1 MNRYGRSVEKK
12 EVAAA
17 LLEYYKSEVLKE
29 EPKGEEEKAE
39 TRHYHDVDAYTPEKE
54 TAPDKKQRGV
64 VTDEDG
70 RIIYRYDAAEAQL
83 ALEEDLLDTYKQ
95 NLKEREDHK
104 NSKET
109 KEDNATSKK
118 YPDVEAPDTALN
130 VSKTEYEGV
139 DKSSRFYRAETRDIE
154 AVESYEKDVEDGAL
168 IDFAEDYKLK
178 YKRAQ
183 SAIRKEKKSGKFGI
197 EYGSAFD
204 PVYDG
209 SFNHYGLPKTDDN
222 SEPKLITL
230 GTGKRR
236 TARREQLSYMDKN
249 KISKLT
255 DSQIDTDIKMIEA
268 RLNYQSTVLE
278 LDIAKSE
285 LRYSTD
291 YENNEEKRWRRRSK
305 RKVKDLRRKIRAAA
319 EFEKLDNKRYY
330 SVVNT
335 NFDTVELPRK
345 ADREGLVAMREE
357 LMRLLDI
364 RDEINTEL
372 YDLYTGTED
381 NMRGSLKGR
390 TRAEL
395 YARKKTYKKYRA
407 LCNTLWR
414 MRVTRNEK
422 LRLYDMID
430 EYIAVNG
437 ELAKIKYI
445 LNKEKPQGK
454 ARREYLK
461 DRSTARSDARELKKA
476 IEHSSIRSLKKAK
489 RRMLQNR
496 AMFISYT
503 ILILLIA
510 GVGIAVVYREALMA
524 FIMDFIN
531 NLPIT

>member
-1 MNRYGRSVEKK
+1 
-12 EVAAA
+12 
-17 LLEYYKSEVLKE
+17 
-29 EPKGEEEKAE
+29 
-39 TRHYHDVDAYTPEKE
+39 
-54 TAPDKKQRGV
+54 
-64 VTDEDG
+64 
-70 RIIYRYDAAEAQL
+70 
-83 ALEEDLLDTYKQ
+83 
-95 NLKEREDHK
+95 
-104 NSKET
+104 
-109 KEDNATSKK
+109 
-118 YPDVEAPDTALN
+118 
-130 VSKTEYEGV
+130 
-139 DKSSRFYRAETRDIE
+139 
-154 AVESYEKDVEDGAL
+154 
-168 IDFAEDYKLK
+168 
-178 YKRAQ
+178 
-183 SAIRKEKKSGKFGI
+183 
-197 EYGSAFD
+197 
-204 PVYDG
+204 
-209 SFNHYGLPKTDDN
+209 
-222 SEPKLITL
+222 
-230 GTGKRR
+230 
-236 TARREQLSYMDKN
+236 
-249 KISKLT
+249 
-255 DSQIDTDIKMIEA
+255 
-268 RLNYQSTVLE
+268 
-278 LDIAKSE
+278 
-285 LRYSTD
+285 
-291 YENNEEKRWRRRSK
+291 
-305 RKVKDLRRKIRAAA
+305 
-319 EFEKLDNKRYY
+319 
-330 SVVNT
+330 
-335 NFDTVELPRK
+335 
-345 ADREGLVAMREE
+345 
-357 LMRLLDI
+357 MRLLDI